1 MDAAWLTTV
10 GHEREKSIEKLE
22 EEKKKQ
28 KNAINGD
35 GGGSDSLD
43 SLNAE

>member
-28 KNAINGD
+28 KKRH
-35 GGGSDSLD
+35 
-43 SLNAE
+43 